1 MCVCVCTHAGLRVHA
16 CMRVPAHILYSNT
29 RVDCNYY
36 YHLILSILSAHHGL
50 TQQTGKLVVQ
60 VGQLGLTGAHANHH
74 VRAIDRG
81 GHLDLP
87 EVLTVT
93 QHLRAT
99 DARSTTTVAGVK
111 NGLSPR
117 VL

>member
-1 MCVCVCTHAGLRVHA
+1 MHVCV
-16 CMRVPAHILYSNT
+16 RVPAHMLYSNT
-29 RVDCNYY
+29 RVDCKYYYHLILYCNYY
-36 YHLILSILSAHHGL
+36 YHLISSILSAHHGL

-74 VRAIDRG
+74 VRAVDRG

-99 DARSTTTVAGVK
+99 DARSTATVAGVK
-111 NGLSPR
+111 NGFSPS